1 MNKYLLSFTAATVLP
16 ADMRLIAQEHLR
28 YQSWDALLQ
37 NIHFEIVLG
46 RRTLSTS
53 KRIGLELVRRLRSL
67 DEQELSSLVD
77 ADPADTKDLSWVAVC
92 RTYDFIRDFMIE
104 VVRDRYLAG
113 AKEVTATDYMVFFS
127 QKTIFHPEL
136 ISISETTQNKL
147 RQVLFKMMEEVDIL
161 EKKTHIVP
169 TILSSHLMSILPYE
183 DYACFPMF
191 VREN

>member
-16 ADMRLIAQEHLR
+16 ADMRLIAQEYLH

-37 NIHFEIVLG
+37 NINFENVLG

-67 DEQELSSLVD
+67 EEQELSSLVD
-77 ADPADTKDLSWVAVC
+77 ADPADTKALSWVAVC

-113 AKEVTATDYMVFFS
+113 AKEVTATDYMAFFS

-169 TILSSHLMSILPYE
+169 TILPSHLMSILPYE